1 MSKSTQT
8 LCRQCDCEMHYDLTR
23 MEGKFPEAICSDCQ
37 HPLFI
42 KPRGHIDVF
51 MNPGTKIHEELSN
64 EQFIMNALAETMI
77 PEFDEVLKKML
88 KAKNKACDR
97 KIKVLKDHGFVYE
110 KAMERYVKIWD
121 KRFRP
126 CRVTVEAIY
135 DMTEEQAQWIAENPA
150 HATLVHEWTKKW
162 EYLIMGDMS

>member
-23 MEGKFPEAICSDCQ
+23 MEGKFPEAICPDCQ

-42 KPRGHIDVF
+42 KPRGYIDVF
-51 MNPGTKIHEELSN
+51 MNPGTRIHEELSN
-64 EQFIMNALAETMI
+64 EQFAMNAIAEKII
-77 PEFDEVLKKML
+77 PEFDEVMKKML
-88 KAKNKACDR
+88 KDKNAAYNRKSKLLEKYGFIYEADR
-97 KIKVLKDHGFVYE
+97 NW
-110 KAMERYVKIWD
+110 YVKVWD
-121 KRFRP
+121 KQLKP

-162 EYLIMGDMS
+162 DYLIMGDE